1 MSCGSAG
8 CFGGGEPSRLTGI
21 RSRVGLACCITSCG
35 MINSFGRLG
44 DFGDRGSVGVGG
56 SNSINMSV
64 ADNDTFGRFG
74 IGRRIGGV
82 FLFGIS
88 IVVLS

>member
-1 MSCGSAG
+1 
-8 CFGGGEPSRLTGI
+8 
-21 RSRVGLACCITSCG
+21 

-64 ADNDTFGRFG
+64 ANDTFGRFG
-74 IGRRIGGV
+74 IGLSSGGV
-82 FLFGIS
+82 CLFGIS
-88 IVVLS
+88 TVLQSWYAITFTKPVAFL